1 MSWTNYKDKLSK
13 YFWFSNE
20 EWKAF
25 IITVL
30 VGALI
35 YSWNSWGDVQFDAAQ
50 GVKSLIIA
58 IFLVALAVFVHH
70 AAQRMFALTLGFKV
84 EHKLWWYGL
93 IIGLMLAIPTGGS
106 SIFFFFA
113 ASGTLIHLMPIHR
126 LGAFRYG
133 PNLATFSKIAFAGP
147 FASAL
152 LAYLAKLLIALDI
165 VSPSAGH
172 RFFMLN
178 AMFALMNILPIP
190 PLDGSRIFFSSRAEY
205 LFVFLAFAAFAF
217 IGYAFQ
223 IYSLTAALLVGIGG
237 SLLIMWL
244 KKG

>member
-1 MSWTNYKDKLSK
+1 MSWANYKDKLDK
-13 YFWFSNE
+13 YFWFSKE

-25 IITVL
+25 VITVL
-30 VGALI
+30 IGALI
-35 YSWNSWGDVQFDAAQ
+35 YSWNSWGDVRFDAAQ
-50 GVKSLIIA
+50 GAKSLIIA
-58 IFLVALAVFVHH
+58 IILVGVAVFVHH
-70 AAQRMFALTLGFKV
+70 AVQRMFALTLGFRA
-84 EHKLWWYGL
+84 EHRLWWYGL
-93 IIGLMLAIPTGGS
+93 VIGLMLAMLSRGS
-106 SIFFFFA
+106 IVFFA

>member
-70 AAQRMFALTLGFKV
+70 AAQRMFALTLGFKA

-93 IIGLMLAIPTGGS
+93 VIGLMLAMLSKGS
-106 SIFFFFA
+106 VVFFA
-113 ASGTLIHLMPIHR
+113 ASSTMIHLLPIH
-126 LGAFRYG
+126 
-133 PNLATFSKIAFAGP
+133 
-147 FASAL
+147 
-152 LAYLAKLLIALDI
+152 
-165 VSPSAGH
+165 
-172 RFFMLN
+172 
-178 AMFALMNILPIP
+178 
-190 PLDGSRIFFSSRAEY
+190 
-205 LFVFLAFAAFAF
+205 
-217 IGYAFQ
+217 
-223 IYSLTAALLVGIGG
+223 
-237 SLLIMWL
+237 
-244 KKG
+244 